1 MPEPKELVI
10 NTTPLI
16 SLISA
21 TGSLDMLPLLYSR
34 VWVPFEVCK
43 EIQAGGT
50 DGFAI
55 SEFEKMTWLHKQ
67 DQSTKIP
74 LLLQNSLD
82 SGEAAVIQLAL
93 QQDIPLVAIDEI
105 VGRRFA
111 RLSGLTLTGSL
122 GILLKAQKLGY
133 PVSMP
138 DAIRR
143 MRQRGIWLSDK
154 VVDFALGETDKPA
167 KNRLI

>member
-1 MPEPKELVI
+1 MPEKKELVI
-10 NTTPLI
+10 NTTPII
-16 SLISA
+16 SLIAA
-21 TGSLDMLPLLYSR
+21 TGSLDMLPLLYGR
-34 VWVPFEVCK
+34 VLVPFEVCT
-43 EIQAGGT
+43 EIQAGGA

-67 DQSTKIP
+67 DQPTKIP

-133 PVSMP
+133 PVSMTE
-138 DAIRR
+138 AIRR
-143 MRQRGIWLSDK
+143 MRQRGIWLGDK
-154 VVDFALGETDKPA
+154 VVEFALREAGE
-167 KNRLI
+167 

>member
-1 MPEPKELVI
+1 MLEKKELVI
-10 NTTPLI
+10 NTTPII
-16 SLISA
+16 SLIAA

-43 EIQAGGT
+43 EIQAGGV

-55 SEFEKMTWLHKQ
+55 SEFDKLTWLHKQ
-67 DQSTKIP
+67 DQPTEIP

-93 QQDIPLVAIDEI
+93 QQDIPLVAIDEN

-122 GILLKAQKLGY
+122 GILLKAQKQGY
-133 PVSMP
+133 PILMTE
-138 DAIRR
+138 AIRR
-143 MRQRGIWLSDK
+143 MRQRGIWLGDK
-154 VVDFALGETDKPA
+154 VVDFVLREAGE
-167 KNRLI
+167 

>member
-1 MPEPKELVI
+1 M
-10 NTTPLI
+10 
-16 SLISA
+16 
-21 TGSLDMLPLLYSR
+21 
-34 VWVPFEVCK
+34 

-55 SEFEKMTWLHKQ
+55 TEFETMTWLLKH
-67 DQSTKIP
+67 DQPTKIP

-93 QQDIPLVAIDEI
+93 QQNIPLVAIDEN

-133 PVSMP
+133 PVSMTV
-138 DAIRR
+138 AIKR

-154 VVDFALGETDKPA
+154 VVDFVLREAGE
-167 KNRLI
+167 

>member
-1 MPEPKELVI
+1 M
-10 NTTPLI
+10 
-16 SLISA
+16 
-21 TGSLDMLPLLYSR
+21 
-34 VWVPFEVCK
+34 

-55 SEFEKMTWLHKQ
+55 SEFETMTWLLKH
-67 DQSTKIP
+67 DQPTKIP

-93 QQDIPLVAIDEI
+93 QQNIPLVAIDEN

-133 PVSMP
+133 PVSMTV
-138 DAIRR
+138 AIKR

-154 VVDFALGETDKPA
+154 VVDFVLREAGE
-167 KNRLI
+167 